1 MIEKYK
7 KLLIDSLES
16 DTSKNTSKFDSALF
30 LIGSDVN
37 LTSKEREEILIY
49 GFDLLLDVLEKHK
62 RNLLVNPLITDKE
75 IDKYNNLIDEV
86 IESVDNKEIVKSDKF
101 NLN

>member
-16 DTSKNTSKFDSALF
+16 DTNKNTSKFDSVLS
-30 LIGSDVN
+30 LIGVDEN
-37 LTSKEREEILIY
+37 LTPKQKEEILLY

-62 RNLLVNPLITDKE
+62 NNLLTNPLTTDKE
-75 IDKYNNLIDEV
+75 IDKYNNLINET
-86 IESVDNKEIVKSDKF
+86 IESIDNEEIGKSDKF